1 MQDFAPRADALMFDL
16 SGRVALV
23 TGAGQGVGAEVART
37 LARQGAA
44 VAVNDLVE
52 ARAQSVV
59 DEILGVSGGRAAA
72 VAADVTAVDAVHAM
86 IAAVE
91 ASLGPVD
98 ILVNNAGI
106 PADGFVLKQFRE
118 MSVDD
123 WEPFIRLN
131 LYATLYCSQAVVD
144 GMCERGWGR
153 IITVS
158 SEAGRT
164 GTSLGISLYGAAK
177 AGAVGLSRHLAVEL
191 GPFGITVNCV
201 SLGVIERADG
211 GGGGMAKRY
220 PARRLGRPADVAGAI
235 AYLASDEAAWVTGQ
249 TLPVNGG
256 IFTS

>member
-1 MQDFAPRADALMFDL
+1 MFDL

-44 VAVNDLVE
+44 VAVNDLYA
-52 ARAQSVV
+52 ARAETVA
-59 DEILGVSGGRAAA
+59 DEITGAGGTACASG
-72 VAADVTAVDAVHAM
+72 ADVTDVHAVTAMVDAVAT
-86 IAAVE
+86 A
-91 ASLGPVD
+91 LGPID

-106 PADGFVLKQFRE
+106 PTRGFTLKPFRE
-118 MSVDD
+118 TAPDE
-123 WEPFIRLN
+123 WEAFIRLN
-131 LYATLYCSQAVVD
+131 LYGPLYCTRAVVD
-144 GMCERGWGR
+144 GMCERRWGR
-153 IITVS
+153 IVTVS
-158 SEAGRT
+158 SEAARS
-164 GTSLGISLYGAAK
+164 GTDLGIALYGAAK

-211 GGGGMAKRY
+211 GGSGMAKRY

-235 AYLASDEAAWVTGQ
+235 AYLASDEAEWVTGQ

-256 IFTS
+256 IFTN

>member
-1 MQDFAPRADALMFDL
+1 MFDL

-37 LARQGAA
+37 LAQQGAA
-44 VAVNDLVE
+44 VAVNDLVA

-59 DEILGVSGGRAAA
+59 DDVTAVANGRATS
-72 VAADVTAVDAVHAM
+72 VAADVTDVDAVAAM
-86 IAAVE
+86 IARVE
-91 ASLGPVD
+91 ADLGPVD

-118 MSVDD
+118 MSIAD

-131 LYATLYCSQAVVD
+131 LYATLYCCHAVVD
-144 GMCERGWGR
+144 GMCARGWGR

-158 SEAGRT
+158 SEAGRA

-191 GPFGITVNCV
+191 GPFGVTVNCV
-201 SLGVIERADG
+201 SLGVIERGDG
-211 GGGGMAKRY
+211 GGSGMAKGY
-220 PARRLGRPADVAGAI
+220 PVRRLGRPADVAGAI

>member
-1 MQDFAPRADALMFDL
+1 MMFDL

-23 TGAGQGVGAEVART
+23 TGAGQGVGAEVSRT

-44 VAVNDLVE
+44 VAVNDLVA
-52 ARAQSVV
+52 ARASAVV
-59 DEILGVSGGRAAA
+59 DEIVAQGGRASVA
-72 VAADVTAVDAVHAM
+72 VADVTDVDAVARM
-86 IAAVE
+86 VAAID
-91 ASLGPVD
+91 ADLGPVD

-106 PADGFVLKQFRE
+106 PAGRFALKPFRE
-118 MSVDD
+118 TTVEE

-131 LYATLYCSQAVVD
+131 LYGTLYCTHAVVD
-144 GMCERGWGR
+144 GMCDRGWGR
-153 IITVS
+153 VVTVS

-164 GTSLGISLYGAAK
+164 GTDLGISLYGAAK
-177 AGAVGLSRHLAVEL
+177 AAAVGLSRHLAVEL
-191 GPFGITVNCV
+191 GPFGVTVNCV

-220 PARRLGRPADVAGAI
+220 PTRRLGRPADVAGAI
-235 AYLASDEAAWVTGQ
+235 AYLTSDEAAWVTGQ

>member
-1 MQDFAPRADALMFDL
+1 MTRVMFDL
-16 SGRVALV
+16 SGRLALV

-44 VAVNDLVE
+44 VAVNDVVE
-52 ARAQSVV
+52 ARARSVV
-59 DEILGVSGGRAAA
+59 DEIAAGGADGGAAA
-72 VAADVTAVDAVHAM
+72 FAADVTDMDAVTAM
-86 IAAVE
+86 VRNVE
-91 ASLGPVD
+91 AALGPVD

-118 MSVDD
+118 MSVDE

-131 LYATLYCSQAVVD
+131 LYGVLYCTRAVVD
-144 GMCERGWGR
+144 GMCARGWGR

-201 SLGVIERADG
+201 SLGVIERSDG
-211 GGGGMAKRY
+211 AAGGMAKGY
-220 PARRLGRPADVAGAI
+220 PTRRLGRPADVAGAI

>member
-1 MQDFAPRADALMFDL
+1 MFDL
-16 SGRVALV
+16 TRRVALV

-44 VAVNDLVE
+44 VAVNDLVP
-52 ARAQSVV
+52 ARARAVA
-59 DEILGVSGGRAAA
+59 DEILEEGGRADA
-72 VAADVTAVDAVHAM
+72 VTADITDVDAVGAM
-86 IAAVE
+86 VATVDAR
-91 ASLGPVD
+91 LGSID

-106 PADGFVLKQFRE
+106 PADGFVLKQFRDMTVAE
-118 MSVDD
+118 

-131 LYATLYCSQAVVD
+131 LYGTLHCTRAVVD

-153 IITVS
+153 VVTVS

-164 GTSLGISLYGAAK
+164 GTDLGISLYGAAK
-177 AGAVGLSRHLAVEL
+177 AAAVGLSRHLAVEL
-191 GPFGITVNCV
+191 GPFGVTVNCV

-256 IFTS
+256 IFTT